1 MATEKYGTYAQL
13 LSSQGRSPVS
23 SETNVIFIGAAKCL
37 DSEGDYIGVADT
49 PVYLT
54 SEKDYSDI
62 FGGSVGDGW
71 SLSEAVE
78 AAFRVCNIAGIWVVN
93 VNHENAGSP
102 EFSTEADVTG
112 AALLGD
118 SSLETGV
125 YAIQKLYPVNGKI
138 ANVGCIP
145 VFHTSNGITKS
156 DLLSA
161 LKSNLTKTNGH
172 WDGVLVYDVTENA
185 NQINASNIAVPAN
198 VVSAKDLQDE
208 RAIASWGKVITSLSS
223 GTVSR
228 AISGAA
234 VKACLYAQTDAVQ
247 SGKLPSRSIGNLYLS
262 GCLGFCI
269 APSGTYSA
277 PISMSEASATQLSAD
292 GITTYLNRGGGRY
305 FTWGDHTS
313 AFAAG
318 SIADERG
325 RFDSNIRMLF
335 HITNRFQQVWAD
347 AIDSQMTMQMR
358 NDVLHEENEFLGLCV
373 GYGGLIGNPVCIFS
387 EDNSSD
393 SAQKGEFYFKELATT
408 TPPLKYAELGLAFIS
423 DGFSVYLA
431 EE

>member
-1 MATEKYGTYAQL
+1 MATELYGTYAQL
-13 LSSQGRSPVS
+13 LSSQGRSPIS
-23 SETNVIFIGAAKCL
+23 SETNVIFIGAAKCDDGKGGYL
-37 DSEGDYIGVADT
+37 GVADT

-54 SEKDYSDI
+54 SEKDYADV

-71 SLSEAVE
+71 GLSEAVE
-78 AAFRVCNIAGIWVVN
+78 AAFRVCNLKGIWVVN
-93 VNHENAGSP
+93 VNHESAGSP
-102 EFSTEADVTG
+102 EFASESGVTP

-118 SSLETGV
+118 SGLESGI
-125 YAIQKLYPVNGKI
+125 YAIQKLYPTHGKI

-145 VFHTSNGITKS
+145 TFHTSQSITKS

-161 LKSNLTKTNGH
+161 LKANLTKTNGH
-172 WDGVLVYDVTENA
+172 WDGILCYDVSEA
-185 NQINASNIAVPAN
+185 ADQINASNIAVPAN
-198 VVSAKDLQDE
+198 VVSAKDMSDE
-208 RAIASWGKVITSLSS
+208 RAIASWGKVITSLSD
-223 GTVSR
+223 GEVVR

-234 VKACLYAQTDAVQ
+234 VKACLYAQTDAQQ
-247 SGKLPSRSIGNLYLS
+247 SGKLPSRSIGNLYVS

-313 AFAAG
+313 AFSAG
-318 SIADERG
+318 QIADERG
-325 RFDSNIRMLF
+325 RFDSSIRMLF
-335 HITNRFQQVWAD
+335 HITNRFQMIWAD
-347 AIDSQMTMQMR
+347 AIDTQMTMQMR

-373 GYGGLIGNPVCIFS
+373 GYGGLIGNPKCIFS
-387 EDNSSD
+387 EDNTSD

-408 TPPLKYAELGLAFIS
+408 TPPLKFAELDLAFTS

>member
-1 MATEKYGTYAQL
+1 MATELYGTYAQL

-23 SETNVIFIGAAKCL
+23 SETNVVFIGAAKCDDGKGGYL
-37 DSEGDYIGVADT
+37 GVADT

-78 AAFRVCNIAGIWVVN
+78 AAFRVCNLRGIWVIN
-93 VNHENAGSP
+93 VNHEDNGAA
-102 EFSTEADVTG
+102 EFSTESSVT
-112 AALLGD
+112 AANLLGD
-118 SSLETGV
+118 ASLETGV
-125 YAIQKLYPVNGKI
+125 YAIQKLYPENGKI
-138 ANVGCIP
+138 ANIACYP
-145 VFHTSNGITKS
+145 VYHVTQSITKD
-156 DLLSA
+156 DLLAA
-161 LKSNLTKTNGH
+161 LKANLTKTNGH
-172 WDGVLVYDVTENA
+172 WDGILTYDITENA
-185 NQINASNIAVPAN
+185 NQLNASNIAVPAN

-234 VKACLYAQTDAVQ
+234 VKACLYAQTDALQ
-247 SGKLPSRSIGNLYLS
+247 SGKLPSRSIGNIYLS

-347 AIDSQMTMQMR
+347 AIDTQMTLSMR
-358 NDVLHEENEFLGLCV
+358 NDILHEENEYLGLCV
-373 GYGGLIGNPVCIFS
+373 GYGGLIGNPKCVFS
-387 EDNSSD
+387 EDNTGD
-393 SAQKGEFYFKELATT
+393 SAQKGEFYFKSLATV
-408 TPPLKYAELGLAFIS
+408 TPPLKYAELDLAFTS
-423 DGFSVYLA
+423 DGFSVYLT